1 MNTQLNAMPQSLET
15 HAAPAAS
22 TTSTHPF
29 YWSLR
34 REVWENRSLYL
45 APLAVAGIV
54 LLGFLLHVGR
64 LPRDIRTLS
73 PLSPTERHDLIE
85 EPFDLAAGMLMATF
99 LIVALFYCL
108 DGLYGERRDRSI
120 LFWKSLPVS
129 DLTAVLAK
137 TTIPFLVLPLLTF
150 AITIATQ
157 LVMVLISGAVLVGNG
172 QSVAPLWSE
181 LSFFRMSLFL
191 LYHLFTVHVLWE
203 APIYAW
209 LLLASAWARRAAFL
223 WGVLPPFAVCVL
235 EKMLFNT
242 SHFLTL
248 LEDRLS
254 GAGLDALTAPRTM
267 PMNPMTHLT
276 PFRFLGSPGLW
287 IGLGLAAIFLAAAV
301 RLRRYRGPA

>member
-15 HAAPAAS
+15 HAAPAVSA
-22 TTSTHPF
+22 TSTRPF

-45 APLAVAGIV
+45 ALLAVAAVV
-54 LLGFLLHVGR
+54 LLGFLLHVNH
-64 LPRDIRTLS
+64 LPRNVRTL
-73 PLSPTERHDLIE
+73 PTLNPMQQHEVVE
-85 EPFDLAAGMLMATF
+85 QPFDIAAGLLMGTF
-99 LIVALFYCL
+99 LIVALFYCV
-108 DGLYGERRDRSI
+108 DALYGERRDRSI

-129 DLTAVLAK
+129 DLTTVLAK
-137 TTIPFLVLPLLTF
+137 ATIPLLVLPLLTF
-150 AITIATQ
+150 AITIVTQ
-157 LVMVLISGAVLVGNG
+157 LIMVLISAAVLVGSG
-172 QSVAPLWSE
+172 QSFAAFWSQ
-181 LSFFRMSLFL
+181 LSFLRMSMLL

-242 SHFLTL
+242 SHFAHM
-248 LEDRLS
+248 LEYRLS
-254 GAGLDALTAPRTM
+254 GGLEAVTASDTM

-276 PFRFLGSPGLW
+276 PFRFLGAPGLW
-287 IGLGLAAIFLAAAV
+287 IGLCLAAVFLAAAV